1 MISQRI
7 LRSLAS
13 SLLAGLLLIPTGIP
27 AAAQNARTGNYAE
40 VMQQSTQALRNYS
53 WRMTTVISHKGEKKS
68 MRIMRVHIAENGE
81 QVRELVEEKR
91 LAPMPGGIKGMIM
104 RQKQEELSG
113 KMPELIAGIK
123 NYLVPDV
130 EHFGARL
137 QESRHRVYTN
147 SEEGIV
153 LHDFLHE
160 GDQVTYRM
168 GAKSL
173 PAQVTFTS
181 QIAGERVH
189 VTARFSEL
197 EAGIPY
203 IRNMTIELTDEGIRI
218 ESTNSGYQTIR

>member
-1 MISQRI
+1 MISESI
-7 LRSLAS
+7 LRPLAS
-13 SLLAGLLLIPTGIP
+13 SLLAGLLLIPAGIP

-40 VMQQSTQALRNYS
+40 VMQKSTRALQNYS

-81 QVRELVEEKR
+81 QVRELIEEKR

-130 EHFGARL
+130 EHFSAML
-137 QESRHRVYTN
+137 QESRHRVQGNREATLM
-147 SEEGIV
+147 
-153 LHDFLHE
+153 LHNFLHE

-168 GAKSL
+168 GAKGL

-189 VTARFSEL
+189 VTARFAEL
-197 EAGIPY
+197 EAGLPHIH
-203 IRNMTIELTDEGIRI
+203 NMTIELTDEDIRI
-218 ESTNSGYQTIR
+218 ESTNSGYQMIR

>member
-1 MISQRI
+1 MISESI
-7 LRSLAS
+7 LRPLAS
-13 SLLAGLLLIPTGIP
+13 SLLAGLLLIPAGIP

-40 VMQQSTQALRNYS
+40 VMQKSTRVLQNYS

-81 QVRELVEEKR
+81 QVRELIEEKR

-130 EHFGARL
+130 EHFSAML
-137 QESRHRVYTN
+137 QESRYRVQGN
-147 SEEGIV
+147 SEATLV
-153 LHDFLHE
+153 LHNFLHE

-168 GAKSL
+168 GAKGL

-189 VTARFSEL
+189 VTARFAEL
-197 EAGIPY
+197 EAAIPH
-203 IRNMTIELTDEGIRI
+203 IHNMTIELTDEDIRI
-218 ESTNSGYQTIR
+218 ESTNSGYQMIR